1 MAMLPTPCKTMPIAT
16 PSRLIT
22 AMNILAD
29 SFNDNR
35 SKGEG
40 IGFTTPLVDGLRPIE
55 LGDHLLVAYEEG
67 LEPQECRPL
76 LYRTTLVR
84 TVEYGM
90 QRINALPVPESAET

>member
-1 MAMLPTPCKTMPIAT
+1 MAMLPNPPKTMPIK

-29 SFNDNR
+29 SFSDLRNND
-35 SKGEG
+35 GG

-55 LGDHLLVAYEEG
+55 PGDHLLVAYEEG

-76 LYRTTLVR
+76 LYRTTLVG

-90 QRINALPVPESAET
+90 QRVVARPVPE